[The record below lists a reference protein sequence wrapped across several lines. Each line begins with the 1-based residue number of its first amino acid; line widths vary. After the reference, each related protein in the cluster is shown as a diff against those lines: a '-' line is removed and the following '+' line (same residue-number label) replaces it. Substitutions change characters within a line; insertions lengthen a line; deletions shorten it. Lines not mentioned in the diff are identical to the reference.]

1 MAEAMLAVRLAALG
15 AEVKVRSAGTLR
27 DGEPPLPEVIIAME
41 GYGLDVTPHRSHKVT
56 PEDLERADLTI
67 AMAREHLRYAV
78 VMAPS
83 VWPRAFTLRELVRRG
98 TATGSRGPGESLSGW
113 LARAHA
119 GRERSA
125 LLGDSPE
132 DDVAD
137 PIGGPQRGYT
147 ETAQILHQLIDRVV
161 RLGWP
166 VDSVL
171 GYGS

>member
-1 MAEAMLAVRLAALG
+1 MAEAMLAVRLTALG
-15 AEVKVRSAGTLR
+15 AEVKVRSAGTLL

-41 GYGLDVTPHRSHKVT
+41 GYGLDVTTHRSHRVT

-98 TATGSRGPGESLSGW
+98 ATIGSRGPGESLSGW

-119 GRERSA
+119 GRERNA
-125 LLGDSPE
+125 LLGDSAE

-147 ETAQILHQLIDRVV
+147 ETAQILHQLIDRVA

-166 VDSVL
+166 VDSVP
-171 GYGS
+171 GYSV